1 MVSRNKN
8 HLIPFVRPE
17 FLPSISVFQVFEGW
31 MFVARRNPCPHHTAS
46 FISARYSISLRRG
59 VTSHTRASTAP
70 GIVAATS
77 GGQIVPAFDG
87 PQETGPSEKQRFP
100 WDGEPLRWIDSFWYA
115 FFFSLTRR
123 CAVEGFCTHEL
134 VWYNTVLF
142 AGMSVLLLVPPRN
155 PLSINWIERLLVGL
169 SRWFGRATLKAFTWH
184 RKHARTSLP
193 TTVWGF

>member
-1 MVSRNKN
+1 M
-8 HLIPFVRPE
+8 RPE
-17 FLPSISVFQVFEGW
+17 FLPSICVFQVFEAWTFETEGTKS
-31 MFVARRNPCPHHTAS
+31 RIPHFGKIQHLFAAWRDQSHPGEHCAGGRGCCQWWPNRT
-46 FISARYSISLRRG
+46 SLW
-59 VTSHTRASTAP
+59 RASGDRA
-70 GIVAATS
+70 
-77 GGQIVPAFDG
+77 
-87 PQETGPSEKQRFP
+87 SEKQRFP

-115 FFFSLTRR
+115 IFFSLTRR

-142 AGMSVLLLVPPRN
+142 AGISVLLLVPPRN